1 MIPPI
6 FCISL
11 ARAADRRL
19 RMAGHMRDLGL
30 RCEMID
36 AVDGKFVSAADHRIF
51 VEDEFWRVHRG
62 RRLSPG
68 EVGCFLSHYR
78 LWQKIFV
85 QKIPRALVLE
95 DDAVL
100 DSDIGDIV
108 ARVMECEA
116 EWDVVILHAKKS
128 YAHDVVCPLG
138 GGRDLVRFRRRVG
151 QTVAYLITD
160 KAAEK
165 LVDYCTPLRAPVD
178 WLCAEWWRNGLK
190 YYGVSPAA
198 ARHDREESTIQVLP
212 KCPRSSGEH
221 FSALRYRFADWNLRR
236 RMLGEAKQQTKKE
249 QQ

>member
-11 ARAADRRL
+11 ARAADRRR
-19 RMAGHMRDLGL
+19 RMAGHMSDLGL

-36 AVDGKFVSAADHRIF
+36 AVDGKAVSAADHRIF

-85 QKIPRALVLE
+85 QKIPCALVLE

-100 DSDIGDIV
+100 DSDIGGIV

-116 EWDVVILHAKKS
+116 EWDVVILHAKNLTPMMLF
-128 YAHDVVCPLG
+128 ALLAVGATWCAFAAALG
-138 GGRDLVRFRRRVG
+138 RRSPISSPTRRRKSWWIIARLFAPG
-151 QTVAYLITD
+151 GLALRGMVAQWLEI
-160 KAAEK
+160 
-165 LVDYCTPLRAPVD
+165 LR
-178 WLCAEWWRNGLK
+178 R
-190 YYGVSPAA
+190 SPAA
-198 ARHDREESTIQVLP
+198 AATTAKNPPFKFCQ

-221 FSALRYRFADWNLRR
+221 LSALCYRFADWNLRR
-236 RMLGEAKQQTKKE
+236 RMLDEAKQQTKKE